1 MRREVRGR
9 ELEVL
14 DIVVFIELDDG
25 ERVSTPPG
33 EIRLI
38 ARVDGTIDYLRERV
52 GQMIYDDGDRW
63 PVGAT

>member
-1 MRREVRGR
+1 M
-9 ELEVL
+9 L